1 MNSKELK
8 EKTIEKL
15 YIEQKRCNL
24 YKAKCE
30 SIYRKKKYELTLN
43 INWDEVNKDRLEKN
57 LPKISNQSQRDAYI
71 GSLTMK
77 EKEDLLRAEA
87 KALAFNNYIDMRKKE

>member
-8 EKTIEKL
+8 ELPLEKL
-15 YIEQKRCNL
+15 YVEQKRINL

-30 SIYRKKKYELTLN
+30 GIYRKKKYELILN
-43 INWDEVNKDRLEKN
+43 VDWNEVNGDRASKN

-71 GSLTMK
+71 GNLVMK

-87 KALAFNNYIDMRKKE
+87 KALAFNSYIDMRKRE

>member
-8 EKTIEKL
+8 ELPLEKL
-15 YIEQKRCNL
+15 YVEQKRINV

-30 SIYRKKKYELTLN
+30 SIYRKKKYELILN
-43 INWDEVNKDRLEKN
+43 VDWNEVNEDRASKN

-71 GSLTMK
+71 GNLVMK

-87 KALAFNNYIDMRKKE
+87 KALAFNSYIDMRKKE

>member
-24 YKAKCE
+24 YRAKCE

-77 EKEDLLRAEA
+77 EKEDLLRADA
-87 KALAFNNYIDMRKKE
+87 KALAFNNYIDLRKKE

>member
-24 YKAKCE
+24 YRAKCE

-77 EKEDLLRAEA
+77 EKEDLLRADA

>member
-24 YKAKCE
+24 YRAKCE
-30 SIYRKKKYELTLN
+30 SIYRKKKYELILN
-43 INWDEVNKDRLEKN
+43 VDWNEVNEDRKNKN

-71 GSLTMK
+71 GNLVMK

-87 KALAFNNYIDMRKKE
+87 QALAFNSYIDMRKKE